1 MLSFYCS
8 SAIYECSIP
17 LAITVL
23 GMSIVGISPCLS
35 ITFTLKRNIGYYMIQ
50 LYIPSILI
58 VILSW
63 VSFWLNVDAA
73 PARVSIGLLT
83 VLTTTTM
90 STGARDQLP
99 RVSYIKAIDVWMS
112 ACLLFVFSSFLEY
125 AVVSVFSRKRF
136 TSSSSPMT
144 STTTMTTTMKAT
156 ESTSIADFRT
166 PTKAV
171 ARFTQKDVQLEMV
184 SFSHF
189 YHIID
194 LTSEVGVSE
203 AMKLSLVIRM

>member
-1 MLSFYCS
+1 
-8 SAIYECSIP
+8 
-17 LAITVL
+17 
-23 GMSIVGISPCLS
+23 MSIAGLSPCLS

-90 STGARDQLP
+90 STSARDQLP

-125 AVVSVFSRKRF
+125 AIVSVSSRKRF
-136 TSSSSPMT
+136 TSSPTSPMT
-144 STTTMTTTMKAT
+144 SMTTMTTTTMKAT
-156 ESTSIADFRT
+156 ASTSSANFRT

-184 SFSHF
+184 SFSYF
-189 YHIID
+189 YLNLFIIF
-194 LTSEVGVSE
+194 
-203 AMKLSLVIRM
+203 I